1 MGLSDV
7 VRGLI
12 ADEQSSDGD
21 DRESPSIEHSSG
33 TGTGTDRER
42 GTETETGTEPGAVI
56 YECRNCGTTVS
67 PDETCP
73 TCGSTAIAEYPV
85 D

>member
-12 ADEQSSDGD
+12 ADEQSSDGG
-21 DRESPSIEHSSG
+21 DRESPSLEESSAAG
-33 TGTGTDRER
+33 TQAQAQTQTK
-42 GTETETGTEPGAVI
+42 TETGTVV
-56 YECRNCGTTVS
+56 YECRSCGTSVT
-67 PDETCP
+67 PDSTCP

>member
-12 ADEQSSDGD
+12 VDEQSSDGG
-21 DRESPSIEHSSG
+21 DRESPSLEESSAAG
-33 TGTGTDRER
+33 TQTK
-42 GTETETGTEPGAVI
+42 TETGTVV
-56 YECRNCGTTVS
+56 YECRSCGTSVT
-67 PDETCP
+67 PDSTCP

>member
-7 VRGLI
+7 VRGLL
-12 ADEQSSDGD
+12 ADGQSRDDPNDG
-21 DRESPSIEHSSG
+21 SPSPEESSVAKPKPK
-33 TGTGTDRER
+33 
-42 GTETETGTEPGAVI
+42 TEPDPETVV

>member
-12 ADEQSSDGD
+12 VDEQSSGGD
-21 DRESPSIEHSSG
+21 DRESPSLEQSSRTERE
-33 TGTGTDRER
+33 TGAR
-42 GTETETGTEPGAVI
+42 TETGTETGAVV
-56 YECRNCGTTVS
+56 YECRSCGTTVS